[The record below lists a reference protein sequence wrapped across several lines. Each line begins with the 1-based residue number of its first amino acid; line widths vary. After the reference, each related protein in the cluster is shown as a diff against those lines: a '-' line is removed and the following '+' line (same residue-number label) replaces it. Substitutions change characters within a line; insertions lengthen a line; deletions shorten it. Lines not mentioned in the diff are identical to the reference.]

1 MTRTFTCIMCG
12 LMSDKS
18 YCGCIGR
25 EEQRKKDM
33 EAKEKTVGSPDVIF
47 EMADKLGVK
56 KDMIDTIKAVLA
68 EHKNVDPMIRKFGP
82 EELYFALH
90 MGLADSGVPNN
101 FTYRS
106 SFTLG
111 RAYLFAYLLGRA
123 VIKESERKNVEA
135 PNKA

>member
-1 MTRTFTCIMCG
+1 MRCCICG
-12 LMSDKS
+12 MKS
-18 YCGCIGR
+18 MIGPYCGCIYENQLR
-25 EEQRKKDM
+25 IEAMEKD
-33 EAKEKTVGSPDVIF
+33 AKTVGSPDVIF

-56 KDMIDTIKAVLA
+56 KEMIETIKAVLA
-68 EHKNVDPMIRKFGP
+68 EYKKVDPVQRKFGP

-123 VIKESERKNVEA
+123 VIKESENKNVEA
-135 PNKA
+135 TNKA